1 MTGVQPPRGA
11 VKVTTVD
18 GRHTATCAACGWT
31 YTNTVRSDVE
41 QHKRWHR
48 CPGPLDRVPTPEE
61 P

>member
-18 GRHTATCAACGWT
+18 GRHTASCAACGWT
-31 YTNTVRSDVE
+31 YSNTVRSDVE

-48 CPGPLDRVPTPEE
+48 CPEE
-61 P
+61 AP